1 MPSTGLWGCVTLR
14 FLDAYY
20 TYLQWESFMELRGWG
35 DKKRL
40 YVWNL
45 IETSLREIK
54 YLPALTLALGFME
67 VALSVLGGKCG
78 TCHMKKTPA

>member
-1 MPSTGLWGCVTLR
+1 MLSTGLWGCVTLR
-14 FLDAYY
+14 FLDAY
-20 TYLQWESFMELRGWG
+20 YLQWESFMELRGWG

-54 YLPALTLALGFME
+54 YLPALPLALGFTE
-67 VALSVLGGKCG
+67 VALSVLENIC
-78 TCHMKKTPA
+78 

>member
-20 TYLQWESFMELRGWG
+20 AYLQWESFVELRGWG

-54 YLPALTLALGFME
+54 YLPALPLALAFME
-67 VALSVLGGKCG
+67 VALSVLENIC
-78 TCHMKKTPA
+78 